1 MCLLALAIG
10 QHPLYPLVIA
20 GNRDEYHARPSA
32 AAAPWP
38 DHPQIVGGRDL
49 TAGGSWMAAS
59 LGGRVAMVTNIRRP
73 GASKGRSRG
82 HLVREALLDHADPE
96 HSLARLRASAAD
108 YSPYN
113 LIFGRGQQ
121 LAFVN
126 SDGNSIACMPAGIY
140 GLSNATLDTLWP
152 KVGKLREALARW
164 CARGD
169 CEESILFEALADTET
184 AADPDLP
191 DTGVGLTMERM
202 LSAPFITGSSY
213 GTRSSTLYT
222 LDQQGRAR
230 LHERRFG
237 ADGVFIDRAALEWQI
252 SAPADGA

>member
-20 GNRDEYHARPSA
+20 ANRDEYHARPSA

-38 DHPQIVGGRDL
+38 EHPQIVGGRDL

-59 LGGRVAMVTNIRRP
+59 LSGRVAMVTNIRRP

-82 HLVREALLDHADPE
+82 HLVREALLDDRDPQ
-96 HSLARLRASAAD
+96 HLLAQLRASAAE

-126 SDGNSIACMPAGIY
+126 SDGDSIACLPAGTY
-140 GLSNATLDTLWP
+140 ALSNATLDTPWP
-152 KVGKLREALARW
+152 KAGKLREALARW
-164 CARGD
+164 CIEDGD
-169 CEESILFEALADTET
+169 DESALFQALADTET
-184 AADPDLP
+184 AADADLP
-191 DTGVGLTMERM
+191 DTGVGLTLERM

-222 LDQQGRAR
+222 LDQRGRAR

-237 ADGVFIDRAALEWQI
+237 PDGVFIDSAALEWQI
-252 SAPADGA
+252 SAPADGC